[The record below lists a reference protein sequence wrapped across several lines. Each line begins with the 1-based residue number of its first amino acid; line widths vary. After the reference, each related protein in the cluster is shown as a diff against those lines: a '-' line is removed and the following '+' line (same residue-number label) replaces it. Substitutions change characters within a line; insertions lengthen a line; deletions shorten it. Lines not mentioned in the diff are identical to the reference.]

1 MLSNDDAGISHKM
14 CGNLFWQYYDALY
27 NTISCAI
34 QQSRC
39 ENNVAMT
46 DTTNSKS
53 IVFFSAQNEI
63 FVYVGIIHAENLF
76 DI

>member
-1 MLSNDDAGISHKM
+1 MRRRSSLR
-14 CGNLFWQYYDALY
+14 FVV
-27 NTISCAI
+27 
-34 QQSRC
+34 R
-39 ENNVAMT
+39 T
-46 DTTNSKS
+46 DLCLKEFAVRIGHGFRTYLLPFPREEKFTTTNSKS

>member
-1 MLSNDDAGISHKM
+1 MNEASASAFTMKAVLTANMMS
-14 CGNLFWQYYDALY
+14 
-27 NTISCAI
+27 
-34 QQSRC
+34 
-39 ENNVAMT
+39 
-46 DTTNSKS
+46 TTNSKS